1 LRAISGF
8 NKGCL
13 FELVINGGN
22 YAVADSGCFEQCR
35 RSMTTVSGTSPQ
47 QIDDRVARRNALVLA
62 VAQAFYGMAAVN
74 IIITAGLVGTQIAPS
89 LSLATLPVSTF
100 VIGTALSTIPASM
113 FMRRVGRRA
122 GFLTGAAFG
131 LAGALVCVW
140 AVFAQDFWLFS
151 FGTFLQGGYQAFA
164 GYYRFAAADT
174 ASASFKPKAISWVM
188 IGGIAAATLGPM
200 LVIVSRDY
208 FAPVMFAGNFAAIAA
223 LSIVAMAV
231 LAFVDIPHTRE
242 DTSTSDA
249 RPLGVILRQPKLLV
263 AILCG
268 MMAYGMMNLVMTAT
282 PIAMVACGFTVD
294 DSAWVIQWHAL
305 AMYIPSFFTG
315 SLIAR
320 FGVEKVL
327 AAGMAL
333 LAMAGAFGLAGI
345 DYANFA
351 IGLILLGI
359 GWNFGYIGGTAL
371 VTECYRPSEKNK
383 VQAVNDFCVF
393 ATVATASLTSGKLL
407 AAIGWSAVNVAVFPM
422 VGLCLAAIGWLML
435 HDKRS
440 RLVK

>member
-249 RPLGVILRQPKLLV
+249 RPLGVIPAPAETAGGNSLRHDGLRHDEP
-263 AILCG
+263 G
-268 MMAYGMMNLVMTAT
+268 
-282 PIAMVACGFTVD
+282 D
-294 DSAWVIQWHAL
+294 DGHAHCH
-305 AMYIPSFFTG
+305 G
-315 SLIAR
+315 
-320 FGVEKVL
+320 GVRL
-327 AAGMAL
+327 
-333 LAMAGAFGLAGI
+333 
-345 DYANFA
+345 
-351 IGLILLGI
+351 
-359 GWNFGYIGGTAL
+359 
-371 VTECYRPSEKNK
+371 YR
-383 VQAVNDFCVF
+383 
-393 ATVATASLTSGKLL
+393 
-407 AAIGWSAVNVAVFPM
+407 
-422 VGLCLAAIGWLML
+422 
-435 HDKRS
+435 R
-440 RLVK
+440 

>member
-1 LRAISGF
+1 
-8 NKGCL
+8 
-13 FELVINGGN
+13 
-22 YAVADSGCFEQCR
+22 
-35 RSMTTVSGTSPQ
+35 
-47 QIDDRVARRNALVLA
+47 
-62 VAQAFYGMAAVN
+62 
-74 IIITAGLVGTQIAPS
+74 
-89 LSLATLPVSTF
+89 
-100 VIGTALSTIPASM
+100 
-113 FMRRVGRRA
+113 
-122 GFLTGAAFG
+122 
-131 LAGALVCVW
+131 
-140 AVFAQDFWLFS
+140 DFWLFS
-151 FGTFLQGGYQAFA
+151 FGTFLQGGYQAFS

-174 ASASFKPKAISWVM
+174 ASAAFKPKAISWVM

-208 FAPVMFAGNFAAIAA
+208 FAPVMFAGNFAAVAV
-223 LSIVAMAV
+223 LSVIAMAV
-231 LAFVDIPHTRE
+231 LAFLDIPHTRE

-315 SLIAR
+315 NLIAR

-351 IGLILLGI
+351 IGLVLLGI

-422 VGLCLAAIGWLML
+422 VGLCLAAMGWLML
-435 HDKRS
+435 HDSRTRLQKLKRPAEVGRQS
-440 RLVK
+440 ARTFKLLELRCPRWLWFRAAQDLAHELYDKGHEKYYPLTLIAVPRHLHTD